1 MPEDAELAWARAN
14 PEPRSSTAGDALTLW
29 NYPVAGVALAPAHQ
43 RALAEFVSL
52 ELSIDP
58 GGTRTQFNVNGYASV
73 SGLESANQTLS
84 QARAE
89 QAAAFLRRLGATAV
103 NVGWAGSNHPV
114 DPGPTGLACAR
125 NRRVEVFKFSTAA
138 PVEPVPLDPVGPA
151 QGDPIPRRGDDGS
164 TDLFGRIDV
173 EFETPAIPFKTA
185 LVNVDVKLV
194 GRLTGTLR
202 AGRGNAGAKLILK
215 ADKLSGQVE
224 AQVTE
229 AIKGT
234 LGLEPGSGGKPPK
247 LKIGVQMD
255 AIELKPE
262 VGVQA
267 GAKMVYFGFT
277 LVKHQLPD
285 VVLGDLTLSLGFTGK
300 LKVDVGPS
308 EALLARLAPLAAPAA
323 GAAPVAGAV
332 GGAVAVCAVI
342 NGGVALLAQDA
353 RAGALRHMALL
364 AWRDGVACRV
374 AYELLGKDVL
384 AYIKSDELDLMKFE
398 GGTHAAFRA
407 GWQCVN
413 DLLQSLGDEGRA
425 TRAQRWRDSYAK
437 GAGLSD
443 YPDVKR
449 RVYLALGGDERADP
463 DHEVTVAEL

>member
-1 MPEDAELAWARAN
+1 MPKDTELEWARAN
-14 PEPRSSTAGDALTLW
+14 PEPRFFTAGDCLTLW

-43 RALAEFVSL
+43 RVLAEFVSI

-58 GGTRTQFNVNGYASV
+58 GGTRTQFNVNGHASA
-73 SGLESANQTLS
+73 SGLESANRTLS
-84 QARAE
+84 EGRAE

-103 NVGWAGSNHPV
+103 NVGWAGSNQPV
-114 DPGPTGLACAR
+114 DPGATGLACAR
-125 NRRVEVFKFSTAA
+125 NRRVEVFKLSTAS
-138 PVEPVPLDPVGPA
+138 PVEPVPLDPVDPA
-151 QGDPIPRRGDDGS
+151 QGEPIPGLGDGGS

-173 EFETPAIPFKTA
+173 EFETPAIPVKTA

-255 AIELKPE
+255 QIELKPE

-267 GAKMVYFGFT
+267 SAKMVYFGFT
-277 LVKHQLPD
+277 LVKQQLPD
-285 VVLGDLTLSLGFTGK
+285 VVIGDLTLSLGFTGK

-308 EALLARLAPLAAPAA
+308 EALAARLAPLAGPAAAAAPA
-323 GAAPVAGAV
+323 AGAV

-342 NGGVALLAQDA
+342 NGGVSLLAQDA

-374 AYELLGKDVL
+374 AYEVLGRDVL
-384 AYIKSDELDLMKFE
+384 AYIKSDELELMKFE
-398 GGTHAAFRA
+398 GDTHAAFRA
-407 GWQCVN
+407 GWKCVN
-413 DLLQSLGDEGRA
+413 DLLVSLGTDGRA
-425 TRAQRWRDSYAK
+425 TRSQHWRDTYAK

-449 RVYLALGGDERADP
+449 RIYDALGGSQRADT
-463 DHEVTVAEL
+463 DQQVKVTDL